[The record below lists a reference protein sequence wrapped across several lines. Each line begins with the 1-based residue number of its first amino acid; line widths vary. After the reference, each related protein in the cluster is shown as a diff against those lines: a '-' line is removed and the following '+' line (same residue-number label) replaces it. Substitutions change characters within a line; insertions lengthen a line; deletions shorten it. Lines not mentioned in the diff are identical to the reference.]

1 MRLTI
6 ASLAAAILIVQ
17 AGPTLS
23 QDRKVCADA
32 RDNAQAIRVCS
43 EIIRAKPNDAVG
55 YHLRGN
61 ALARNGDLGQ
71 AITDYNKAIHLNPKY
86 APAYDSRAVVYTTK
100 GDFTRA
106 LADAT
111 KAAELSKATEPK
123 GMGQETHGMAT
134 AKPKPKTS
142 AWASKK
148 QAETKQEPPAFNPF
162 QDRSTY

>member
-1 MRLTI
+1 MRATI

-17 AGPTLS
+17 AGPAAS
-23 QDRKVCADA
+23 QDAKVCAEA
-32 RDNAQAIRVCS
+32 KDNGQAIRSCS
-43 EIIRAKPNDAVG
+43 EIIRAKPSDAVA

-71 AITDYNKAIHLNPKY
+71 AIADYSKAIQLNPRH
-86 APAYDSRAVVYTTK
+86 AAAYDSRAMAYTTN

-111 KAAELSKATEPK
+111 KAVELKKAPETR
-123 GMGQETHGMAT
+123 GQETHGMVT
-134 AKPKPKTS
+134 VKAKPRTS

-162 QDRSTY
+162 QDRSAF

>member
-1 MRLTI
+1 MRTII

-17 AGPTLS
+17 AGPAAS
-23 QDRKVCADA
+23 QDAKACAEA
-32 RDNAQAIRVCS
+32 KDNAQAIRSCS
-43 EIIRAKPNDAVG
+43 EIIRAKPRDAVA
-55 YHLRGN
+55 YQLRGD

-71 AITDYNKAIHLNPKY
+71 AITDYSKAIQLNPRH
-86 APAYDSRAVVYTTK
+86 AAAYESRAMVYTTS

-111 KAAELSKATEPK
+111 KAAELKRAPK
-123 GMGQETHGMAT
+123 TAGQETHGMAAT
-134 AKPKPKTS
+134 VKAKPKTS

-162 QDRSTY
+162 QDRSAF